1 MKNML
6 KNKNTR
12 TDLLTYLLVIVAF
25 VVMQGMYSAD
35 MLGSSIKG
43 FLIPICVYIF
53 FYFYC
58 LRRLT

>member
-25 VVMQGMYSAD
+25 VVMQGMNSATCWAV
-35 MLGSSIKG
+35 
-43 FLIPICVYIF
+43 P
-53 FYFYC
+53 
-58 LRRLT
+58 LRVS